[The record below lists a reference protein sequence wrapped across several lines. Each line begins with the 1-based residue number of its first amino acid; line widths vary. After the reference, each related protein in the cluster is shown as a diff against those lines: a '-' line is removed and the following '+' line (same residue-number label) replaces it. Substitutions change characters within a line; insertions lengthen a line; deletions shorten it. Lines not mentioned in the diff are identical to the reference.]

1 MTNVS
6 FVIVPFCKTKMA
18 LNLKITVVG
27 DGIVGKTC
35 MLIVYT
41 SDEFPED
48 YVPTV

>member
-1 MTNVS
+1 MTNVR
-6 FVIVPFCKTKMA
+6 FVIVRFFNNKMS
-18 LNLKITVVG
+18 NLKITVVG

-41 SDEFPED
+41 SGAFPED